1 LNLGQSVLSGRA
13 CRDAVELCGHD
24 EVVLVQALDLLRL
37 QGDGHVAPAEADVGV
52 MTLGFRQ
59 MCNLPDEGKRLCE
72 VPELERSLKPPLVLN
87 TPLGRLTVMSADFV
101 RRKGR
106 DAASSWGTGFRR
118 EERLR
123 SH

>member
-1 LNLGQSVLSGRA
+1 
-13 CRDAVELCGHD
+13 
-24 EVVLVQALDLLRL
+24 
-37 QGDGHVAPAEADVGV
+37 
-52 MTLGFRQ
+52 